1 MILPPEL
8 ANYIIKYGYWAVF
21 SLIFAQEL
29 GVPNPVPNEVILLFA
44 GYLAS
49 TGALKFYLIFLF
61 AVAADIIGT
70 TVLYSVFYFFGDQII
85 KHAPK
90 WLPISKIE
98 KIKQKVAE
106 KGSWGILAGRMI
118 PYLRG
123 YASVAAGL
131 LKIPPRKFLVA
142 VVVPAIVWSGGYVT
156 AGRLIGKGWQ
166 KLASNLSPVRLI
178 IVVVIVLFLIFYVIP
193 KVLKYIRRKKDNPK
207 Q

>member
-49 TGALKFYLIFLF
+49 TGVLKLPLIFLF

-70 TVLYSVFYFFGDQII
+70 TVLYAVFYFFGDQII
-85 KHAPK
+85 KHAPR
-90 WLPISKIE
+90 WLPVQKIE
-98 KIKQKVAE
+98 SIKQKVAK
-106 KGSWGILAGRMI
+106 KGSWGIFVGRML

-131 LKIPPRKFLVA
+131 LKIPPRKFLIA
-142 VVVPAIVWSGGYVT
+142 IVVPAIIWSGGYVI
-156 AGRLIGKGWQ
+156 AGRLIGNGWQ
-166 KLASNLSPVRLI
+166 RFASNLSPVRSI
-178 IVVVIVLFLIFYVIP
+178 IVLVIFLFLIFYVIP

-207 Q
+207 

>member
-49 TGALKFYLIFLF
+49 TGVLKLSVIFLF

-70 TVLYSVFYFFGDQII
+70 TVLYAVFYFFGDQIV

-90 WLPISKIE
+90 WLPVEKIE
-98 KIKQKVAE
+98 RIKQKVAQ
-106 KGSWGILAGRMI
+106 KGTWGILAGRMI

-123 YASVAAGL
+123 YTSVAAGL
-131 LKIPPRKFLVA
+131 LKIPPRKFLIA
-142 VVVPAIVWSGGYVT
+142 IVVPAIIWSGGYVV
-156 AGRLIGKGWQ
+156 AGRLIGDGWQ
-166 KLASNLSPVRLI
+166 RLAANLSPLRLL
-178 IVVVIVLFLIFYVIP
+178 IVAVILLLLIFYIIP
-193 KVLKYIRRKKDNPK
+193 KILKYIRRKKDNSK
-207 Q
+207 